1 MYIEGDR
8 LFFGNLPNLDFKTI
22 RQTDRQVKNTPG
34 SWASETAQWAKELAA
49 KPNERSWTP
58 GSPWQKREP
67 APAGCPLTSSALCST
82 HAHPST
88 ISTYIS
94 EDKTGS
100 LKNPAKQNSQINL
113 TLLKIEGNT

>member
-58 GSPWQKREP
+58 GSPWQKRTRSCRLSSDLQ
-67 APAGCPLTSSALCST
+67 CPLQHTRTPQHHL
-82 HAHPST
+82 HIH
-88 ISTYIS
+88 
-94 EDKTGS
+94 K
-100 LKNPAKQNSQINL
+100 
-113 TLLKIEGNT
+113 